1 MEEERLLSL
10 LEETAQR
17 LGIAVRYERFDGAD
31 VSVRDGLCLVKGE
44 KVLFM
49 DKRRTLR
56 EKIGVLV
63 QTISNLDSETT
74 YMPPVVR
81 ELIDEMRT
89 QSDN

>member
-1 MEEERLLSL
+1 MLSL

-17 LGIAVRYERFDGAD
+17 LGIAIRYERFDGAD

-49 DKRRTLR
+49 DKRHTPR
-56 EKIGVLV
+56 EKIQVLA
-63 QTISNLDSETT
+63 QTISDLDSENT

-81 ELIDEMRT
+81 ELIDAMRT
-89 QSDN
+89 SKED

>member
-31 VSVRDGLCLVKGE
+31 VTVRDGLCLVKGE
-44 KVLFM
+44 RVLFVE
-49 DKRRTLR
+49 KRRSLH
-56 EKIGVLV
+56 EKILVLAK
-63 QTISNLDSETT
+63 TISDLDSENT

-81 ELIDEMRT
+81 ELIDSMRVPN
-89 QSDN
+89 DD